1 MNYVSVTEEE
11 GGEAVEIPV
20 EEDGTGVN
28 FTMFSPS
35 EACFNGDLRCFL
47 RSHGTLPVATHV
59 RGSCK
64 K

>member
-28 FTMFSPS
+28 FTMFPPQKLVST
-35 EACFNGDLRCFL
+35 AI
-47 RSHGTLPVATHV
+47 
-59 RGSCK
+59 
-64 K
+64 